1 MTTPAAPQP
10 PGGATTSGIPA
21 SRRKLPTAASSGAD
35 SDSAT
40 PPNRRPVASDPLSDR
55 ATSILIRRVLCPQ
68 QQLGDKNRD
77 AFVPIEQLL
86 PPLTSRNDVDLQLY
100 AFLAI
105 ILRDFVQTW
114 YGKITTDETFVA
126 EIVHIVAHCTTALEQ
141 RFRQVDLECLL
152 LDEVPDLL
160 DRHITAYRTSHHALP
175 SPPIEVDP
183 REVYHSLC
191 PLPHLSPVP
200 QPADEA
206 SIREQQE
213 NEALY
218 RQLLVQAVLAVLL
231 PTEDL
236 ENPCLTSLVGQIF
249 SELIIGNVIANRAAQ
264 PWLLWEGIC
273 ILARVF
279 EEKKTHA
286 TQILV
291 GRGSL
296 TREDGK
302 SSWRWAV
309 HSFFLSI
316 INLVILFIT
325 SIRLAASAI
334 MVPSSL
340 PPRVAVTNDIDA
352 DWESLDGGDEYH
364 KPPARQ
370 STTVCTKEPILDFS
384 FWSCAAHLIELP
396 TRMPWLSG
404 FASIV
409 QYAAMNGPGHLG
421 RLNGTLDR

>member
-1 MTTPAAPQP
+1 
-10 PGGATTSGIPA
+10 
-21 SRRKLPTAASSGAD
+21 
-35 SDSAT
+35 
-40 PPNRRPVASDPLSDR
+40 
-55 ATSILIRRVLCPQ
+55 
-68 QQLGDKNRD
+68 
-77 AFVPIEQLL
+77 
-86 PPLTSRNDVDLQLY
+86 
-100 AFLAI
+100 
-105 ILRDFVQTW
+105 
-114 YGKITTDETFVA
+114 
-126 EIVHIVAHCTTALEQ
+126 
-141 RFRQVDLECLL
+141 
-152 LDEVPDLL
+152 
-160 DRHITAYRTSHHALP
+160 
-175 SPPIEVDP
+175 
-183 REVYHSLC
+183 
-191 PLPHLSPVP
+191 LSPVP
-200 QPADEA
+200 RPADEA

-286 TQILV
+286 TQRLV

-296 TREDGK
+296 AREDGK

-352 DWESLDGGDEYH
+352 DWESLDSGDEHH